1 MNIWKF
7 AQHALSVYNHIG
19 WTATLH
25 LPGSVKE
32 SKHVFKVNI
41 SKPKNDLYPQI
52 PEWRDTES
60 FTYNYNDAWRQSSIM
75 HLGTMAEK
83 VRPEKALLERLK
95 WTKTVHAQSGKRHI
109 LFIRPVVSDDGVVRV
124 AEVKSNSGTMIR
136 QVAKIASLKRM
147 LHGKWCI
154 SVPEDGNNVSP
165 FKSNPI

>member
-41 SKPKNDLYPQI
+41 SKPKNDLYPQFR
-52 PEWRDTES
+52 EWRDTES

-95 WTKTVHAQSGKRHI
+95 WTK
-109 LFIRPVVSDDGVVRV
+109 
-124 AEVKSNSGTMIR
+124 SNSGTMIR
-136 QVAKIASLKRM
+136 QVAKIVSLKENGPWKMVYIRSKGWEQCFT
-147 LHGKWCI
+147 L
-154 SVPEDGNNVSP
+154 
-165 FKSNPI
+165 